1 MNFALG
7 LTHKGIILVLVPL
20 LFGLTSVAVLEQML
34 SQTELDLTNSYK
46 QRELT
51 SKIETLVREF
61 SDAGFAL
68 GGYAQT
74 GNAWFKDRYTS
85 LSDKTKNDLNSVDLS
100 LKELGIVGRVSNFD
114 SKVQDGLAAFDAERD
129 GLENENQFLRQYTSA
144 DTYRKVRLAADDVQ
158 AASAAL
164 QSVGKID
171 VQESARQRLRTYTT
185 LFSVFNVLLTLLLAF
200 FFSRSIVKRI
210 HRVTENSLRLAS
222 GQELQPV
229 IMGRD
234 EIADLDRIFHE
245 VSEQLTEMIHRER
258 AIVENA
264 VDVICSIS
272 AEGRFLSV
280 SPSVESWGYKAEE
293 LIGNR
298 FILLL
303 AADERETKLKSLNA
317 AIESA
322 TPISMDCSIVRK
334 DDSRIATN
342 WSISWSAREQAIFC
356 VVHDIS
362 EQRALEKLRDEFVT
376 MVTHD
381 LRTPLSCVQVFH
393 EMLSN
398 SMLGNLNAEGARSLT
413 LADTSMRRVLDLV
426 NDLLDYEKIQAGEM
440 QLDLSEVEL
449 VSLVQESIDAVSPF
463 ADKHQV
469 AIQFEH
475 NGQEPISGDK
485 ERLVRVMVN
494 LLSNAIKFSPS
505 LQAVSVTMENS
516 PDAVTVKIID
526 CGPGVPPQDQSTIFE
541 KYKQTSVRSVHKM
554 KSTGLGLPICKAII
568 NAHHGEIG
576 VHSELGKGSIF
587 WFRVPRHVSEPA
599 SAGTL
604 AES

>member
-1 MNFALG
+1 MNFTLG

-20 LFGLTSVAVLEQML
+20 LFGLTSVAILEQML
-34 SQTELDLTNSYK
+34 SQTELDLANSYK
-46 QRELT
+46 QSEVT

-74 GNAWFKDRYTS
+74 SNAWFKDRYLT
-85 LSDKTKNDLNSVDLS
+85 LSDKTKKDLKSLDDR
-100 LKELGIVGRVSNFD
+100 LKELGVKGGVTSFD
-114 SKVQDGLAAFDAERD
+114 SKVQYGLAAFDAERV
-129 GLENENQFLRQYTSA
+129 GLENENQFLRQYTAA

-158 AASAAL
+158 AASDELHAHM

-171 VQESARQRLRTYTT
+171 VRESSRQRLLTFTT
-185 LFSVFNVLLTLLLAF
+185 LFSSFNVLLTLLLAF

-222 GQELQPV
+222 GQELHPE

-245 VSEQLTEMIHRER
+245 VSAQLREMIHRER

-303 AADERETKLKSLNA
+303 SADERETKLRALNLAIKS
-317 AIESA
+317 E

-334 DDSRIATN
+334 DESRISTN
-342 WSISWSAREQAIFC
+342 WSISWSAHEQAIFC

-393 EMLSN
+393 DMLSK
-398 SMLGNLNAEGARSLT
+398 SMLGDLNDEGHRSLT
-413 LADTSMRRVLDLV
+413 IADTSMRRVMDLV

-440 QLDLSEVEL
+440 KLDLREVEL

-463 ADKHQV
+463 AEKHQV
-469 AIQFEH
+469 AIHFEH
-475 NGQEPISGDK
+475 NGREPISGDK

-505 LQAVSVTMENS
+505 LQTVSVSMEHLPNE
-516 PDAVTVKIID
+516 VTVKIID
-526 CGPGVPPQDQSTIFE
+526 CGPGVPLEDQSAIFE
-541 KYKQTSVRSVHKM
+541 KYKQTSVRSVHKV

-576 VHSELGKGSIF
+576 VQSELGKGSVF
-587 WFRVPRHVSEPA
+587 WFRIPR
-599 SAGTL
+599 
-604 AES
+604 